1 MVASNHIKFAAL
13 ALSLGI
19 IVFNGVN
26 DQAFAKSTK
35 KKTEVTVT
43 TKSTVGDEP
52 AVRAQLAEMAK
63 QLAAGN
69 AAQLA
74 ALWAVDG
81 EYIDEDGNRARGR
94 KEIENR
100 FSGLFSQGGKPQ
112 VHLAADTVKFLAPT
126 VAIVEGTVQRD
137 RDGQTMPDSHFSLVL
152 VKGADG
158 WLMSRA
164 SESPVVATSNY
175 DYLRQL
181 DWIIGEWD
189 AKGSN
194 ASVHLKAEWVPSKN
208 FIICKYETK
217 KADGSQSVDMQVI
230 GWDPILSQPRSW
242 HFDSS
247 GGYGQG
253 LWTKSNNQWMC
264 EASGVESDGSTT
276 RSRNIMS
283 IKGSNSFDWS
293 SVNRSVDGMA
303 VGDAA
308 PLVVQRIVN

>member
-1 MVASNHIKFAAL
+1 MVASNYIKFAAL

-19 IVFNGVN
+19 TVFGGIN

-35 KKTEVTVT
+35 KKSDTSTAA
-43 TKSTVGDEP
+43 KSTQGDEP
-52 AVRAQLAEMAK
+52 AVRAQLAEMAR

-74 ALWAVDG
+74 ALWALDG
-81 EYIDEDGNRARGR
+81 EYVSEDGDRARGR

-100 FSGLFSQGGKPQ
+100 FSNLFAQGKPQ
-112 VHLAADTVKFLAPT
+112 VSLVADSVKFLAPT
-126 VAIVEGTVQRD
+126 VAVVEGTVQRV
-137 RDGQTMPDSHFSLVL
+137 RDGQTVPDTHFSLVL

-158 WLMSRA
+158 WLMNRA
-164 SESPVVATSNY
+164 SESPMVSTSNY

-189 AKGSN
+189 AKGAN
-194 ASVHLKAEWVPSKN
+194 ATVHLKAEWVPSKN

-217 KADGSQSVDMQVI
+217 KADGSTSVDMQVI

-253 LWTKSNNQWMC
+253 FWTKANNQWVC
-264 EASGVESDGSTT
+264 DASGVESDGSTT
-276 RSRNIMS
+276 KSRNIMS
-283 IKGSNSFDWS
+283 VKGSNSFDWS
-293 SVNRSVDGMA
+293 SINRSVDGMA
-303 VGDAA
+303 VGDAS
-308 PLVVQRIVN
+308 PLQVQRIVN

>member
-74 ALWAVDG
+74 ALWAIDG

-208 FIICKYETK
+208 FIINHNNNINNINNNHNYNNNINNNNINNNNIINNNNNNNNNN
-217 KADGSQSVDMQVI
+217 SIIIM
-230 GWDPILSQPRSW
+230 
-242 HFDSS
+242 SS
-247 GGYGQG
+247 NYKNDYDKEKINH
-253 LWTKSNNQWMC
+253 LHPNSHHHNSSMSNN
-264 EASGVESDGSTT
+264 
-276 RSRNIMS
+276 RNI
-283 IKGSNSFDWS
+283 IKESNDYC
-293 SVNRSVDGMA
+293 
-303 VGDAA
+303 
-308 PLVVQRIVN
+308 